1 MSINIKHR
9 VSAHTYII
17 SKRILLIV
25 QNVCHSNININI
37 KNHPAHP
44 PASSPSPNPPPTP
57 SPKPPSHPSP
67 SSPTTASTATATRGK
82 QASTEPSS
90 SAPPISDKF
99 SAAAAG
105 RNAKPLSAG
114 EIGENITTEGVELS
128 TLPLGTE
135 LHFLGGEGEE
145 AVVVLTGVREPGPGM
160 DKCRPGLKDVCV
172 VRDGGRVVK
181 RLAGVMGTVKKGGML
196 RPGMGIKIVK
206 PASVRSLPVV

>member
-1 MSINIKHR
+1 MSATVTSTSRSTSTPKTTLLTPR
-9 VSAHTYII
+9 VLSV
-17 SKRILLIV
+17 SK
-25 QNVCHSNININI
+25 
-37 KNHPAHP
+37 
-44 PASSPSPNPPPTP
+44 
-57 SPKPPSHPSP
+57 
-67 SSPTTASTATATRGK
+67 
-82 QASTEPSS
+82 SS
-90 SAPPISDKF
+90 SHSIAKTPVKSITLIPNHGVDGDCHAGQTTQHRAQPQRTPNLRQVHLVPVETLREISSRF

-145 AVVVLTGVREPGPGM
+145 AIVVLTGVREPGPGM

-196 RPGMGIKIVK
+196 RPGIGIRIVK
-206 PASVRSLPVV
+206 PTSVRPLPVV